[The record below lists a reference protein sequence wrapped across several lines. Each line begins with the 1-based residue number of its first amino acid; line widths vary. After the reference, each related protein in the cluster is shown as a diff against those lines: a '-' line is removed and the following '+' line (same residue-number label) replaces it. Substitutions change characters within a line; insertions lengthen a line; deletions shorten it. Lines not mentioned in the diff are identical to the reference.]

1 MRRRDR
7 DGMNEMF
14 EKFTERARKALSLAQ
29 NEAQQFKHNYI
40 GTEHLLLGLVR
51 EGEGV
56 AAKALRNLGVE
67 LSEVRRQV
75 EFIVGH
81 GERLVLGEIGMTP
94 RAKKVMELA
103 VDEARRM
110 NHHYIGTEHLL
121 LGLIREGEGIAAGV
135 LVSLGITLE
144 QARNEVLRI
153 LGQPGA
159 QPGASAAEKAAESPL
174 PPAPPTSPTP
184 KNNVVT
190 CRLDDAAV
198 SALDALVEA
207 GIRSTR
213 SDAAAWLISAGIE
226 AHRELFDRVNAT
238 VSEIRKLR
246 QEARHIAH
254 QVTNGETGKATPE
267 DSDEEKGN
275 GNGEATD
282 TGATDDTGEIK
293 DPEEPEDLDDL
304 GRLDEPPTP

>member
-1 MRRRDR
+1 
-7 DGMNEMF
+7 MNEKF
-14 EKFTERARKALSLAQ
+14 GKFTERARKVLSLAQ
-29 NEAQQFKHNYI
+29 DEAQRFGHSYI

-51 EGEGV
+51 EGDGV
-56 AAKALRNLGVE
+56 AAKALQNLGAE
-67 LSEVRRQV
+67 LDEVRRAV
-75 EFIVGH
+75 EFIVGR
-81 GERLVLGEIGMTP
+81 GDRMALGEIGLTP

-135 LVSLGITLE
+135 LESMGISLE

-153 LGQPGA
+153 LGQSGGQPGA
-159 QPGASAAEKAAESPL
+159 QADAGRAVESP
-174 PPAPPTSPTP
+174 AP

-198 SALDALVEA
+198 NALDALVEA
-207 GIRSTR
+207 GVRSTR

-226 AHRELFDRVNAT
+226 ARRELFDRVNAT

-246 QEARHIAH
+246 QEARRIAH
-254 QVTNGETGKATPE
+254 QATNGESEKTAPE
-267 DSDEEKGN
+267 DDNEKGD
-275 GNGEATD
+275 GDDKDAGVAGES
-282 TGATDDTGEIK
+282 GEVK

-304 GRLDEPPTP
+304 GRLDEPPTS

>member
-7 DGMNEMF
+7 DGMNDKF
-14 EKFTERARKALSLAQ
+14 EKFTERARKVLSFAQ
-29 NEAQQFKHNYI
+29 DEAQQFKHNYI

-51 EGEGV
+51 EGDGV

-110 NHHYIGTEHLL
+110 NHHYVGTEHLL

-153 LGQPGA
+153 IG
-159 QPGASAAEKAAESPL
+159 QPGASAAEKAAESSP

-207 GIRSTR
+207 GIRTTR

-226 AHRELFDRVNAT
+226 AHRELFDRVNTT

-246 QEARHIAH
+246 QEAQHIAR
-254 QVTNGETGKATPE
+254 QVTNGEPGKTPNGAGNDKE
-267 DSDEEKGN
+267 SDDK
-275 GNGEATD
+275 D
-282 TGATDDTGEIK
+282 TGEIGATGEIK

-304 GRLDEPPTP
+304 GRLDEPPTS

>member
-1 MRRRDR
+1 
-7 DGMNEMF
+7 MNDMF
-14 EKFTERARKALSLAQ
+14 EKFTERARKVLSLAQ
-29 NEAQQFKHNYI
+29 DEAMKFQHNYI

-51 EGEGV
+51 EGDGV
-56 AAKALRNLGVE
+56 AAKALQHLGVE
-67 LSEVRRQV
+67 LPAVRRQV
-75 EFIVGH
+75 EFIVGRGDRPVH
-81 GERLVLGEIGMTP
+81 GEIGMTP
-94 RAKKVMELA
+94 RGKKVLQLA

-121 LGLIREGEGIAAGV
+121 LGMIREGEGIAAGV
-135 LVSLGITLE
+135 LESLGVNLE
-144 QARNEVLRI
+144 SARNEALRI
-153 LGQPGA
+153 IGQPGTRGGA
-159 QPGASAAEKAAESPL
+159 QPGASNATEFPP
-174 PPAPPTSPTP
+174 PPASSTASAP

-254 QVTNGETGKATPE
+254 QVTNGETEKTPPE
-267 DSDEEKGN
+267 DNDNAQGN
-275 GNGEATD
+275 GDDKD
-282 TGATDDTGEIK
+282 TGETGEIK

-304 GRLDEPPTP
+304 GRLDEPPDEPDNS

>member
-1 MRRRDR
+1 
-7 DGMNEMF
+7 MNDMF
-14 EKFTERARKALSLAQ
+14 EKFTERSRKALSLAQ
-29 NEAQQFKHNYI
+29 NEAQRLNHNYI
-40 GTEHLLLGLVR
+40 GTEHILLGLVA

-56 AAKALRNLGVE
+56 AAKALQHLGVE
-67 LSEVRRQV
+67 LPAVRRQV
-75 EFIVGH
+75 EFIVGR
-81 GERLVLGEIGMTP
+81 GDRPLYGEIGMTP
-94 RAKKVMELA
+94 RGKKVLQLA

-121 LGLIREGEGIAAGV
+121 LGMIREGEGIAAGV
-135 LVSLGITLE
+135 LESLGISLE

-153 LGQPGA
+153 IGQPGA
-159 QPGASAAEKAAESPL
+159 PADAQADAVAATPESP
-174 PPAPPTSPTP
+174 AAP

-198 SALDALVEA
+198 NALDALVEA

-226 AHRELFDRVNAT
+226 AHRELFDRVNTT

-246 QEARHIAH
+246 QEARDIAH
-254 QVTNGETGKATPE
+254 QVANGTAENRAPEDNDNEQSNDDDKDAGET
-267 DSDEEKGN
+267 DES
-275 GNGEATD
+275 
-282 TGATDDTGEIK
+282 GEIK

-304 GRLDEPPTP
+304 GRLDEPPDKPDNG

>member
-1 MRRRDR
+1 
-7 DGMNEMF
+7 MF
-14 EKFTERARKALSLAQ
+14 EKFTERARKVLSFAQ
-29 NEAQQFKHNYI
+29 EEAMQFKHNYI

-94 RAKKVMELA
+94 RAKKVLQLA

-153 LGQPGA
+153 IGQVGA
-159 QPGASAAEKAAESPL
+159 QPGASAAEKAAESPP

-226 AHRELFDRVNAT
+226 AHRELFDRVNTT

-246 QEARHIAH
+246 QEAQHIAR
-254 QVTNGETGKATPE
+254 QVTNGEPGKTPKGTGNDN
-267 DSDEEKGN
+267 DSDDK
-275 GNGEATD
+275 D
-282 TGATDDTGEIK
+282 TGETGEIK

-304 GRLDEPPTP
+304 GRLDEPPTS